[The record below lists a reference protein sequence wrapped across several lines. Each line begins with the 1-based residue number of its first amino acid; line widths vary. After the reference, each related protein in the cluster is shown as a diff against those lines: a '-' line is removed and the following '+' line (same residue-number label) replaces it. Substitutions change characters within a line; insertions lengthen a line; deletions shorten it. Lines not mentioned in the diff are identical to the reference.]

1 MQEFN
6 SEFIEM
12 FLGVV
17 RKYMQVRGQMSQKD
31 LAEAAKVGV
40 STMSRFLNQKTN
52 DLNGQLIARIV
63 ATLSIPLHEIIDFV
77 HESYTDGFIRLVKFY
92 KEEIDREASKQKMNT
107 GYPGGVPGET
117 QDANFKEQE
126 AKPSGDSFIDDLQGL
141 GTAARSAEAKV
152 SASAGGPKRT
162 LRFEA
167 DQNAKN
173 SEPSIRE
180 KLQSLSPRQR
190 AYLTDFLNLD
200 MEGRD
205 LMVDLGNNLFR
216 YFKQKGMNI

>member
-1 MQEFN
+1 
-6 SEFIEM
+6 
-12 FLGVV
+12 
-17 RKYMQVRGQMSQKD
+17 
-31 LAEAAKVGV
+31 
-40 STMSRFLNQKTN
+40 MSRFLNQKTN
-52 DLNGQLIARIV
+52 DLNAQLIARIV
-63 ATLSIPLHEIIDFV
+63 ATLAIPLHEIIDFV

-92 KEEIDREASKQKMNT
+92 KEEIEREGQKIRMNS
-107 GYPGGVPGET
+107 GYPEGQ
-117 QDANFKEQE
+117 QDAEFKS
-126 AKPSGDSFIDDLQGL
+126 KTGDPLVDELQSL
-141 GTAARSAEAKV
+141 GTAAKTVEAKV

-162 LRFEA
+162 LRFEGEGE
-167 DQNAKN
+167 AKS

-216 YFKQKGMNI
+216 YFRQKGMSS